1 LASVQT
7 WHFSLFGQN
16 WANAKRNRRQED
28 LNSNPFGELEETT
41 EMQLYYTDEDYPAK
55 PEIQ

>member
-1 LASVQT
+1 MAFLPV
-7 WHFSLFGQN
+7 WPH
-16 WANAKRNRRQED
+16 WANARRNRRQEG

-41 EMQLYYTDEDYPAK
+41 EMQPYYIDEDYPAK